1 MSKLVILGYVL
12 GDDIREE
19 SDYKENHREDLIS
32 FIENQKEPKLI
43 FSLRKLLGFR
53 VLELPAYQEY
63 TVSLSEIDTET
74 LKINGMQ
81 VIDKNYEYYAYI
93 ESVKGGISSIKNKV
107 NGIFRLI
114 KLGNIISTV
123 KDENIDLALDKNG
136 KLLYS
141 FHFNVFDSSCS
152 VYFNNKS
159 DVRIAIKGNTD
170 DSKIKC
176 NYILGKIFYI
186 TLSKSHIVGYSN
198 NYNNDYINFVGD
210 RCGVVSSFY
219 IPLVHNR
226 KIDIDITELLSD
238 VVTIANDYTKV
249 HKSYFYKTTNDF
261 IIPFDC
267 EIVILDSDTLASNIN
282 IVFSK
287 DIKMVVTS
295 LSSYLLG
302 CCNSWYFPK
311 GTKANILWYSLER
324 LFELRFGNN
333 FRKDYKELTI
343 MEWSKDLC
351 LVDGINLKVYE
362 Y

>member
-19 SDYKENHREDLIS
+19 SNYKENHREDLIS

-53 VLELPAYQEY
+53 VLELPASQEY

-81 VIDKNYEYYAYI
+81 IIDKNYEYYAYI
-93 ESVKGGISSIKNKV
+93 ESVKGGVSSVKNKV

-123 KDENIDLALDKNG
+123 KDENIDLAMDKSG

-152 VYFNNKS
+152 VYFNNRS
-159 DVRIAIKGNTD
+159 DVRIEIKGNND
-170 DSKIKC
+170 NSKIKC
-176 NYILGKIFYI
+176 NYILGKTFYI
-186 TLSKSHIVGYSN
+186 KLFNTKIAGYC
-198 NYNNDYINFVGD
+198 NYNNDYIDFVGD
-210 RCGVVSSFY
+210 KCGVINSFY
-219 IPLVHNR
+219 VPLIHTR
-226 KIDIDITELLSD
+226 KIDFDMTELLSN
-238 VVTIANDYTKV
+238 VVTITNDYTKV
-249 HKSYFYKTTNDF
+249 HRSYFYKATNDF
-261 IIPFDC
+261 VIPFDC
-267 EIVILDSDTLASNIN
+267 DIVVLDTNTLTSDIN

-295 LSSYLLG
+295 ASNYLLG
-302 CCNSWYFPK
+302 CRNSWYFPK
-311 GTKANILWYSLER
+311 GTKANILWYSLEN
-324 LFELRFGNN
+324 LFKLRFGNN
-333 FRKDYKELTI
+333 FREDYKELSI
-343 MEWSKDLC
+343 MEWYKDLC
-351 LVDGINLKVYE
+351 SVDGANLKVYE

>member
-1 MSKLVILGYVL
+1 MSKLVTLGYILGN
-12 GDDIREE
+12 DIREE
-19 SDYKENHREDLIS
+19 SNYKENHREDLIS
-32 FIENQKEPKLI
+32 FIENHEEHKLI
-43 FSLRKLLGFR
+43 FSLRKVLGFR
-53 VLELPAYQEY
+53 VLELPACQEY
-63 TVSLSEIDTET
+63 TVSLSEIDIET

-93 ESVKGGISSIKNKV
+93 ESVKGGISSVKNKV

-159 DVRIAIKGNTD
+159 DVRIEIKGNND

-176 NYILGKIFYI
+176 NYILGKTFYI
-186 TLSKSHIVGYSN
+186 KLSNTRIVGYSST
-198 NYNNDYINFVGD
+198 YNNDYTDFVGD
-210 RCGVVSSFY
+210 RCGVINSFY

-226 KIDIDITELLSD
+226 KIDFDMTELLSN
-238 VVTIANDYTKV
+238 VVTITNDYTKV
-249 HKSYFYKTTNDF
+249 HRSYFYKATNDF
-261 IIPFDC
+261 VIPLDC
-267 EIVILDSDTLASNIN
+267 EIVVLDGNTLTSDIN

-295 LSSYLLG
+295 SNYLLG

-311 GTKANILWYSLER
+311 GTKANILWYSLEN
-324 LFELRFGNN
+324 LFKLRFGND
-333 FRKDYKELTI
+333 FRQEYKELTI
-343 MEWSKDLC
+343 MEWYKDLC
-351 LVDGINLKVYE
+351 SVDGTNLKVYE

>member
-1 MSKLVILGYVL
+1 M
-12 GDDIREE
+12 
-19 SDYKENHREDLIS
+19 
-32 FIENQKEPKLI
+32 
-43 FSLRKLLGFR
+43 
-53 VLELPAYQEY
+53 
-63 TVSLSEIDTET
+63 
-74 LKINGMQ
+74 
-81 VIDKNYEYYAYI
+81 
-93 ESVKGGISSIKNKV
+93 
-107 NGIFRLI
+107 
-114 KLGNIISTV
+114 
-123 KDENIDLALDKNG
+123 
-136 KLLYS
+136 LYS

-343 MEWSKDLC
+343 MEWYKDLC

>member
-1 MSKLVILGYVL
+1 MVKLVILGYVL

-19 SDYKENHREDLIS
+19 SNYKENYRKDLIS
-32 FIENQKEPKLI
+32 FIENHKEPDLI
-43 FSLRKLLGFR
+43 FSLRKVLGFR
-53 VLELPAYQEY
+53 VLELPAFQEY

-81 VIDKNYEYYAYI
+81 VMDKDYEYYAYI
-93 ESVKGGISSIKNKV
+93 ESVKGGISSVKNKV

-114 KLGNIISTV
+114 KLGNIISTF

-141 FHFNVFDSSCS
+141 FHFNVFDSSCT

-159 DVRIAIKGNTD
+159 DIRIEIKSNND

-186 TLSKSHIVGYSN
+186 TLHKTHVVGYSN

-210 RCGVVSSFY
+210 RCGTISSFY
-219 IPLVHNR
+219 IPLVHVR
-226 KIDIDITELLSD
+226 KIDIDITGLLSD
-238 VVTIANDYTKV
+238 VVTITNDYTRV
-249 HKSYFYKTTNDF
+249 HRSYFYNTTNDF
-261 IIPFDC
+261 IIPLDC
-267 EIVILDSDTLASNIN
+267 EIVILDDDTLVSNIN

-287 DIKMVVTS
+287 GIKMVNTS
-295 LSSYLLG
+295 ASSFLLG

-311 GTKANILWYSLER
+311 GTKANILWYNFKS
-324 LFELRFGNN
+324 LFELRFGSN

-343 MEWSKDLC
+343 MEWYKDLC
-351 LVDGINLKVYE
+351 LTDGINLKVYE